1 VIAGPRVDTR
11 AMPPSPGH
19 NGRSKRLISD
29 IMSDALLKWQTERAD
44 ALDSLDAIHG
54 KVTGRTRGRKYNTKH
69 LNRALF
75 LALAAEFQGFCRD
88 LHEDAAIHI
97 AGSLDT
103 MPGNA
108 GLVPVVLDALVRE
121 RTINP
126 NKAPDKDRRLDKGNA
141 DFSAL
146 VTDYATLGMH
156 LGNELKGR
164 YPSRFPKWEK
174 TLAALNGA
182 RNGIAHSDA
191 DKLITAERQHGL
203 TLATFR
209 KWRSSLNGASTGM
222 DKVVGT
228 YLLDLTGTTP
238 W

>member
-1 VIAGPRVDTR
+1 
-11 AMPPSPGH
+11 MY
-19 NGRSKRLISD
+19 
-29 IMSDALLKWQTERAD
+29 MSDALDKWLTERAE

-54 KVTGRTRGRKYNTKH
+54 RVTGRTRGRKYNTKH

-97 AGSLDT
+97 ASSLDT
-103 MPGNA
+103 VPTNA
-108 GLVPVVLDALVRE
+108 GLVPIVLDALVRE

-146 VTDYATLGMH
+146 VTDYATLGIH
-156 LGNELKGR
+156 LGKELKQR
-164 YPSRFPKWEK
+164 YPTRFPKWEK

-182 RNGIAHSDA
+182 RNGIAHSDS
-191 DKLITAERQHGL
+191 DKLVTAEREHGL

-209 KWRSSLNGASTGM
+209 KWRSSLNGASAGM

-228 YLLDLTGTTP
+228 YLLDLTGMKP